1 MLEYSSHQGCIPTSL
16 SAQTVL
22 RVAVMEPL
30 PIYLLL
36 VFDLPTCLIVLTYY
50 DMVYVWSRLLLINKW
65 TMPEDCMS
73 EVFG

>member
-1 MLEYSSHQGCIPTSL
+1 MLHGMDSSL

-36 VFDLPTCLIVLTYY
+36 VFDLPTFLIVL
-50 DMVYVWSRLLLINKW
+50 
-65 TMPEDCMS
+65 
-73 EVFG
+73 